1 LEDAD
6 TVEFLCDWLRG
17 RCDRLLPVQMVP
29 QIFVFVGDLPLTASG
44 KVDRMALP
52 GPRIEIDPGPMTTTE
67 RWIASVWKME
77 LGLKAPVGPLSRFG
91 SVGGDSMTALL
102 VTRRMSYQLAEDD
115 GTRRPAEVAGAPV
128 VYTVGETAG
137 YAGTKFVAN
146 EYGDIPGP
154 LSPVELLSRQQL
166 RQYARFIERSGIG
179 LPPDYGEPGTE
190 EGGEECMP
198 GVEDTSVEGVLVR
211 AAGIGLATVVRVLLA
226 EKVDPD
232 AGVSHR
238 RPRTATP
245 AQRRLAA
252 AGKEKGRHVSPLHVA
267 CTGDRLEVAQ
277 VLLEAKAKV
286 TVTQQHG
293 MTPLLVAAGVSW
305 KCTKLLLEFKAPLT
319 MKSNNL
325 QTVLH
330 CAARANRV
338 DVLEGVLPLWLVDE
352 SCQNSARVYGTP
364 VDWRDRWHR
373 TPVHWGV
380 INGHMGAVRA
390 LLEAGAA
397 PSPPELTGGRHGKT
411 THLPY
416 ERPIDIARR
425 VGAEDMVAVL
435 LEFGAKL

>member
-1 LEDAD
+1 
-6 TVEFLCDWLRG
+6 
-17 RCDRLLPVQMVP
+17 
-29 QIFVFVGDLPLTASG
+29 
-44 KVDRMALP
+44 VDRMALP
-52 GPRIEIDPGPMTTTE
+52 GALVEVDPGPMTVTE

-102 VTRRMSYQLAEDD
+102 VTRRMSYQLAGDD
-115 GTRRPAEVAGAPV
+115 GTRTPALVAGAPV
-128 VYTVGETAG
+128 VYTVSDVGQA
-137 YAGTKFVAN
+137 APTKYVAN
-146 EYGDIPGP
+146 QYGDIPGP
-154 LSPVELLSRQQL
+154 LSPGELLSRQQL
-166 RQYARFIERSGIG
+166 REYASFIERSGIG
-179 LPPDYGEPGTE
+179 LPPEYGGDGQ
-190 EGGEECMP
+190 EGHDEGAAELQ
-198 GVEDTSVEGVLVR
+198 DTSPEGVLVR
-211 AAGIGLATVVRVLLA
+211 AAGIGLSLVVRVLLA
-226 EKVDPD
+226 ENVDPD
-232 AGVSHR
+232 GGVSHR

-267 CTGDRLEVAQ
+267 CTGNRLEVARI
-277 VLLEAKAKV
+277 LLEAKAKV

-305 KCTKLLLEFKAPLT
+305 ECTQLLLEFKAPLT

-338 DVLEGVLPLWLVDE
+338 DVLHGVLPLWLEDE
-352 SCQNSARVYGTP
+352 SCQKSARVYGTP
-364 VDWRDRWHR
+364 LDWRDRWHR

-390 LLEAGAA
+390 LLEARAA

-416 ERPIDIARR
+416 ERPMDIAQRI
-425 VGAEDMVAVL
+425 GAQDMVGVL
-435 LEFGAKL
+435 LEFGAKPS